1 MPRAKGGPK
10 TRRRHKKIMKQA
22 KGYVGGRRKTYRQ
35 ARETVERG
43 LTYAYRD
50 RKQRKRDLRSLWIVR
65 INAAARAHG
74 LSYSRLVAGLKAAG
88 VAVDRKILPA
98 ADRPALGAL
107 ANQVKDAIQAGLAAR
122 AGSLGAA
129 ELERSL
135 GEDRIDVT
143 LPGRERPRGHVH
155 PLRQVEDEIVGL
167 FVAMGFRVA
176 EGPEIEDD
184 YHNFGA
190 LNFEPDHPAR
200 DTQDTLFLAAGDD
213 ALLRTHTSPVQIRV
227 MRSTKPPLRV
237 IAPGTVYRRDELDPT
252 HSPMFQQVE
261 GFMVDDRVTFADLK
275 GVLVHFLRRFFGPET
290 GVRFRPSFFPFTE
303 PSAEVDIACTAC
315 AAAGGAP
322 DPGCRVCRG
331 GGWLEILGAGMIHP
345 NVLRAGGYDPEAV
358 RGFAFGMGT
367 DRLALLRY
375 GLADLRLF
383 YDNDLRFLGQ
393 FPF

>member
-1 MPRAKGGPK
+1 MRADLA
-10 TRRRHKKIMKQA
+10 QL
-22 KGYVGGRRKTYRQ
+22 
-35 ARETVERG
+35 RE
-43 LTYAYRD
+43 
-50 RKQRKRDLRSLWIVR
+50 
-65 INAAARAHG
+65 AA
-74 LSYSRLVAGLKAAG
+74 
-88 VAVDRKILPA
+88 
-98 ADRPALGAL
+98 
-107 ANQVKDAIQAGLAAR
+107 LAAR
-122 AGSLGAA
+122 EGALGAA
-129 ELERSL
+129 ELARSL
-135 GEDRIDVT
+135 GQDRIDVT

-155 PLRQVEDEIVGL
+155 PLRQVEDEIVEI

-200 DTQDTLFLAAGDD
+200 DTQDTLFVAAGDD

-227 MRSTKPPLRV
+227 MRSSRPPLRV

-261 GFMVDDRVTFADLK
+261 GFMVDERVTFADLK

-303 PSAEVDIACTAC
+303 PSAEVDIACAAC
-315 AAAGGAP
+315 VAAGGAP
-322 DPGCRVCRG
+322 DPACRVCHG

-345 NVLRAGGYDPEAV
+345 NVLRAGGYDPEAL

-375 GLADLRLF
+375 GLTDLRLF